1 MKIPSTSLPPSQP
14 PKAAYEATLQ
24 DLTRVYEVYISLKGG
39 TDISW
44 ERKMADLVLS
54 IRDYLQAR
62 KDMMDLYHSRKPQLF
77 LCIYLSQL
85 HKMPIKHILEEIT
98 LLECINVTAS

>member
-1 MKIPSTSLPPSQP
+1 MDEDPLYLPPSLPPSQP
-14 PKAAYEATLQ
+14 PKAAYEAILQ

-54 IRDYLQAR
+54 TRDYLQAR

-77 LCIYLSQL
+77 PCTRLNCI
-85 HKMPIKHILEEIT
+85 KAKK
-98 LLECINVTAS
+98 TAHFGRNNASRMH

>member
-1 MKIPSTSLPPSQP
+1 M
-14 PKAAYEATLQ
+14 
-24 DLTRVYEVYISLKGG
+24 YEVYISLKGG

-54 IRDYLQAR
+54 TRDYLQAR

-77 LCIYLSQL
+77 PCTCLNCI
-85 HKMPIKHILEEIT
+85 KAHILEEIT
-98 LLECINVTAS
+98 LLECINVTASYKSPIGRLTLLTNKEHLWNSAIRFG